1 MILMT
6 EKLVF
11 TFNFLVKVELTHFA
25 QMLLEIRKKKKST
38 TKSFC
43 FGVICFLFSFRR
55 RREVFFVK

>member
-25 QMLLEIRKKKKST
+25 QMLLEIRKKK
-38 TKSFC
+38 FHY
-43 FGVICFLFSFRR
+43 
-55 RREVFFVK
+55 